1 MVPSRVAWL
10 MSYSLMW
17 PSSEPVSSL
26 VLSGLKLSE
35 RMGMACPSSVCTSL
49 RLVSSNTLMMPSMA
63 PVARYFP
70 SLEAARLRVNLL
82 LLSRLYSSLP

>member
-26 VLSGLKLSE
+26 VLSGLKLRE
-35 RMGMACPSSVCTSL
+35 RMGMA
-49 RLVSSNTLMMPSMA
+49 
-63 PVARYFP
+63 
-70 SLEAARLRVNLL
+70 
-82 LLSRLYSSLP
+82 

>member
-10 MSYSLMW
+10 ISYSLMW

-26 VLSGLKLSE
+26 VLSGLKLRE

-49 RLVSSNTLMMPSMA
+49 RLVRSNTLMMPSMA
-63 PVARYFP
+63 PVARYLP

>member
-10 MSYSLMW
+10 ISYSLMW

-26 VLSGLKLSE
+26 VLSGLKLRE
-35 RMGMACPSSVCTSL
+35 RMG
-49 RLVSSNTLMMPSMA
+49 RSNTLMMPSMA